1 MEMKT
6 LQIVFSDDKIYNV
19 SLTDE
24 NGKVNQLLSGLLQ
37 IGQAAA
43 IPSPAEACPEDESVS
58 NNLTLLL
65 NHLGLSPNLKSYY
78 YIKHAVL
85 QVMKDPSLLVGI
97 TKKLYPEIADE
108 YHTTAGSVE
117 RSIRHAIQIVWRS
130 GHKERYFRLTRSTIK
145 DKPTNSQFIGIL
157 AEYIKIAKVNDM
169 AIG

>member
-1 MEMKT
+1 MKT

-65 NHLGLSPNLKSYY
+65 NHLGLSPNLKGYY

-97 TKKLYPEIADE
+97 TKKLYPEI
-108 YHTTAGSVE
+108 
-117 RSIRHAIQIVWRS
+117 VWRS
-130 GHKERYFRLTRSTIK
+130 GHKERYCRLTRSTIK

>member
-1 MEMKT
+1 MRYPKVVHKPPRIRWRNTIMEMKT

-65 NHLGLSPNLKSYY
+65 NHLGLSPNLKGYY

-85 QVMKDPSLLVGI
+85 QVMKDPRRLSHTHRQRG
-97 TKKLYPEIADE
+97 TLYPPCYTDCLEKRAQGAVLPADPQH
-108 YHTTAGSVE
+108 YKRQANQQSV
-117 RSIRHAIQIVWRS
+117 HWNP
-130 GHKERYFRLTRSTIK
+130 G
-145 DKPTNSQFIGIL
+145 
-157 AEYIKIAKVNDM
+157 
-169 AIG
+169 